1 MIDNGRRRA
10 GLLSSDLGARSRD
23 GERQPPKSSQSP
35 VPHNTRPQLI
45 NFKIILTDNFE
56 TGLYSFFPWTT
67 SYYSRINS
75 LHLFSMNHIPQR
87 ILIQMDMYNINIVSD
102 LRTIYHDTNSMIF
115 FTSAEMHIS
124 TRALLVEFGSV

>member
-1 MIDNGRRRA
+1 
-10 GLLSSDLGARSRD
+10 
-23 GERQPPKSSQSP
+23 
-35 VPHNTRPQLI
+35 
-45 NFKIILTDNFE
+45 
-56 TGLYSFFPWTT
+56 
-67 SYYSRINS
+67 
-75 LHLFSMNHIPQR
+75 MNLIPQR